1 MIINA
6 SSKIIVLFNNDLT
19 IIDSNTSESV
29 MQLTERWSI
38 YVTTWR
44 DEWITTYC

>member
-6 SSKIIVLFNNDLT
+6 NSKIIVLFNNDLT

-29 MQLTERWSI
+29 MQLTER
-38 YVTTWR
+38 
-44 DEWITTYC
+44 